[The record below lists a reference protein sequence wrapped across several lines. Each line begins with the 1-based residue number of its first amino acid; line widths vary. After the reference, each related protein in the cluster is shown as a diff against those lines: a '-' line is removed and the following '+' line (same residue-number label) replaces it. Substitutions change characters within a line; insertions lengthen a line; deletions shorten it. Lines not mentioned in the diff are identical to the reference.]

1 MICRARTPAESE
13 SVLPIQH
20 NSWFNKTRQH
30 LNVISSF
37 YNSTGRIIK
46 KGEELFTN
54 LNLKWCLVNF
64 PIKINSFISTL
75 IAVQFCEHFKSLV
88 RKKFNFKMTHNSS
101 FILEFTFQVESFP
114 WHVINT
120 ILVRLIDSTVSNL
133 SPYHCTIIDTLI
145 VTKKKRGAI
154 TALWKKRNFVWA
166 PYVDFQKVMMTD
178 GCVFFLFVEILALCF
193 KKWASGVTMG
203 TVHLGLCHIIY
214 PYI

>member
-1 MICRARTPAESE
+1 MNRFFQYYTI
-13 SVLPIQH
+13 
-20 NSWFNKTRQH
+20 SWFSKTLQH
-30 LNVISSF
+30 LYGISSF
-37 YNSTGRIIK
+37 LQQPTGRIIK

-88 RKKFNFKMTHNSS
+88 RKKFNFKMTRNSS

-114 WHVINT
+114 WHVIKT

-145 VTKKKRGAI
+145 VTKKNRGAI

-178 GCVFFLFVEILALCF
+178 GCVFFSICGIISSLFQEMSFWCYDGNRTSRSVSHYIPI
-193 KKWASGVTMG
+193 
-203 TVHLGLCHIIY
+203 HIGA
-214 PYI
+214 